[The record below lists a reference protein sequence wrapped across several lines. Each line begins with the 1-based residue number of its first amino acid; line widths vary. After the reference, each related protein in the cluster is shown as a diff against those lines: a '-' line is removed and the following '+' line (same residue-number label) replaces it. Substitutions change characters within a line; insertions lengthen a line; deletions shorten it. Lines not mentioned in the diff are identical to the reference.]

1 MSENSERQALHVGLA
16 LIGGVAVLGFFMGV
30 SSPPEG
36 APAFHQEAVG
46 EIEGAEPALSYR
58 EQRSRP
64 PSSGSDW
71 NANLALLGAGE
82 ESPATKAETLAA
94 RQARRAYDGA
104 PPTIPHAVRQQEAN
118 ECLACHEDG
127 LRARDRLATPI
138 PHAEYVCCTQCRGP
152 VSRRTPPSPP
162 TDSRASSRRSKVP
175 EPASWLHLR
184 FRTTRRCGRS
194 ACPVTVRWGRTHCR
208 APTRIA
214 SPVSSATRPAPGP
227 ICGRAW
233 RCRRGRVPEPAGLV
247 DRALSLV
254 AERG

>member
-138 PHAEYVCCTQCRGP
+138 PHAEYVSCTQCHVVSEGP
-152 VSRRTPPSPP
+152 VPGASLPPDATFAANGFQGILSPVEGP
-162 TDSRASSRRSKVP
+162 RASVVAPPQVP
-175 EPASWLHLR
+175 HHTQMREECMSCHGPMGQDPLQSSHPDRQSCEQCHAASARTDLR
-184 FRTTRRCGRS
+184 PGLEV
-194 ACPVTVRWGRTHCR
+194 PPWQ
-208 APTRIA
+208 
-214 SPVSSATRPAPGP
+214 SP
-227 ICGRAW
+227 
-233 RCRRGRVPEPAGLV
+233 
-247 DRALSLV
+247 
-254 AERG
+254 